1 MRGGCRAKADIR
13 LTQRFLADSNLLII
27 CSRILA
33 DSGLISIIDFHSRV
47 TDSVLTAGLVAEC
60 FGTILGVLASVLG
73 FLKLG
78 EARVGVFWQNK
89 RGVV

>member
-13 LTQRFLADSNLLII
+13 LTQRF
-27 CSRILA
+27 LA

-47 TDSVLTAGLVAEC
+47 TDSVLTAGLVAEW